1 MRARVSAKLRGDRR
15 DVGTTLVE
23 LLITMILMAV
33 VSTLVVTAVVQ
44 VGRIVTHNDDEEIG
58 LNDAKTILDRLG
70 RDVRE
75 ARGVECDGGTA
86 DGNPVSVIDPA
97 DTYCKAHLQL
107 WVDSNSDYVRQPT
120 EVITWRLELN
130 PDTIHHDVWRIV
142 GTGAG
147 APAHREASSLI
158 VDAVFSYDTPSNTN
172 PKAAQRVDTTL
183 SYDAIVG
190 RGAGAR
196 TVAFSARLRNKG

>member
-1 MRARVSAKLRGDRR
+1 
-15 DVGTTLVE
+15 
-23 LLITMILMAV
+23 
-33 VSTLVVTAVVQ
+33 
-44 VGRIVTHNDDEEIG
+44 
-58 LNDAKTILDRLG
+58 
-70 RDVRE
+70 
-75 ARGVECDGGTA
+75 
-86 DGNPVSVIDPA
+86 
-97 DTYCKAHLQL
+97 
-107 WVDSNSDYVRQPT
+107 VRQPT

-130 PDTIHHDVWRIV
+130 PDGIHHDVWRIV

-147 APAHREASSLI
+147 GTPQSVHRQASSLI

-183 SYDAIVG
+183 QYDAIVG